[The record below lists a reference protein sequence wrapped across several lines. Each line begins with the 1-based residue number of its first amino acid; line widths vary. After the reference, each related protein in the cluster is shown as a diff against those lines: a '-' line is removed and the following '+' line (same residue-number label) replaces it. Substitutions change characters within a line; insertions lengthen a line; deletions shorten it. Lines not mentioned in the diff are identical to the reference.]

1 MKTITLNDNV
11 LKMYD
16 DIDELPIVNFQK
28 FNKYML
34 IDSGIGSDIDSID
47 KHITRLAKL
56 VKLDDKAQALQEL
69 QNMRQNMHMIV
80 NNISPIHLAFATLIY
95 SINGQR
101 LTDLS
106 DENLNALLHR
116 LQCTKRSKVIDIV
129 LSFKKKLKR
138 L

>member
-1 MKTITLNDNV
+1 MKTITLNDSV

-116 LQCTKRSKVIDIV
+116 LQCTKRSKVIDLV

-138 L
+138 P

>member
-80 NNISPIHLAFATLIY
+80 NNISPIHLAFVTLIY

-116 LQCTKRSKVIDIV
+116 LQCAKRSKVIDLV

-138 L
+138 P